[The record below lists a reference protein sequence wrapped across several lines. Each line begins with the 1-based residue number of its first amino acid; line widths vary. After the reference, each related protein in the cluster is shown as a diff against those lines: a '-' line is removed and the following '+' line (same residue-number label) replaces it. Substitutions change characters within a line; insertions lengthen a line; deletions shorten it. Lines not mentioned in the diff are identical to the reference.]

1 MAINL
6 DNVSSSD
13 LARNAENRNPP
24 QYDGGDTSFD
34 SFDNLD
40 DFFGPD
46 DDSSGQGG
54 SNGQSDGSGD
64 IFGNGGNNNNNQQSI
79 FGNFNQQN
87 NGGIQQGFGGMPQ
100 QGYNPQPQ
108 KPDRFDKILDKSGE
122 AVVGSGQILL
132 ALIKSLKTRT
142 ADDFGYY
149 ATNLIKVGGIG
160 IAVGA
165 VLAIVSAITNMPYLG
180 LSGISKSIIIGC
192 ALACGGGMITLGISA
207 LAIVNND
214 SVAKPNLA
222 ALPDASEGFSDDA
235 TDDYEDNLDSI
246 MDDLFGPADEGL
258 DSGDDGAWHTTEY
271 TDDNISTGTRESV
284 EISNFEAE
292 PEPVDYDK
300 AVSSVGENRVLDR
313 KVLVDTFIK
322 FLPRNTPNFDMR
334 KQVEVGTDL
343 FNRLETSCMKAISFI
358 KGNCPLEETGS
369 KLNEAYETYFSYELH
384 LQRTK
389 GISRIDDLGNEIV
402 NQLKDNPYDTSVTA
416 SVSIL
421 ADEYIVTVTK
431 GLDSVV
437 TLGDVLSLQKSREFF
452 ENQKNKLPIISGITD
467 VGGVV
472 LDDAKNFDTMLIAGK
487 PRSGK
492 SWYVMSIL
500 MSMMMFNSPEDV
512 QFIIIDPKESN
523 LFRTMSL
530 MPHVAGLHND
540 DNILSIMDDLISC
553 EAPARKRLL
562 QDNRCDDI
570 WALRKKGIKLPVLY
584 LVIDEYITVKNNL
597 ERKEM
602 DKDLDNKLQIIISQL
617 PSLGI
622 RLMIVPHRAT
632 GVVNKTNR
640 TMLQFTASVKG
651 DIDDVNDT
659 LGIKTWKRPLTK
671 PGDIALKTSSSKD
684 AIYVRGPA
692 ITTSDE
698 ENATLIENVAKA
710 FYKMGVDL
718 PSMDNLVMAANR
730 DEDKIREELIGT
742 NRVQF
747 NASNV
752 FDNM

>member
-1 MAINL
+1 M
-6 DNVSSSD
+6 
-13 LARNAENRNPP
+13 
-24 QYDGGDTSFD
+24 
-34 SFDNLD
+34 
-40 DFFGPD
+40 
-46 DDSSGQGG
+46 
-54 SNGQSDGSGD
+54 
-64 IFGNGGNNNNNQQSI
+64 
-79 FGNFNQQN
+79 
-87 NGGIQQGFGGMPQ
+87 
-100 QGYNPQPQ
+100 
-108 KPDRFDKILDKSGE
+108 
-122 AVVGSGQILL
+122 
-132 ALIKSLKTRT
+132 
-142 ADDFGYY
+142 
-149 ATNLIKVGGIG
+149 
-160 IAVGA
+160 
-165 VLAIVSAITNMPYLG
+165 
-180 LSGISKSIIIGC
+180 
-192 ALACGGGMITLGISA
+192 
-207 LAIVNND
+207 
-214 SVAKPNLA
+214 
-222 ALPDASEGFSDDA
+222 
-235 TDDYEDNLDSI
+235 
-246 MDDLFGPADEGL
+246 
-258 DSGDDGAWHTTEY
+258 
-271 TDDNISTGTRESV
+271 
-284 EISNFEAE
+284 
-292 PEPVDYDK
+292 
-300 AVSSVGENRVLDR
+300 DR

-343 FNRLETSCMKAISFI
+343 FNRLETSCMKAISCI

-402 NQLKDNPYDTSVTA
+402 NQLKDSPYDTSVTA
-416 SVSIL
+416 SVNIL

-512 QFIIIDPKESN
+512 QFVIIDPKESN

-710 FYKMGVDL
+710 FYKIGVDL

>member
-1 MAINL
+1 
-6 DNVSSSD
+6 
-13 LARNAENRNPP
+13 
-24 QYDGGDTSFD
+24 
-34 SFDNLD
+34 
-40 DFFGPD
+40 
-46 DDSSGQGG
+46 
-54 SNGQSDGSGD
+54 
-64 IFGNGGNNNNNQQSI
+64 
-79 FGNFNQQN
+79 
-87 NGGIQQGFGGMPQ
+87 
-100 QGYNPQPQ
+100 
-108 KPDRFDKILDKSGE
+108 
-122 AVVGSGQILL
+122 
-132 ALIKSLKTRT
+132 
-142 ADDFGYY
+142 
-149 ATNLIKVGGIG
+149 
-160 IAVGA
+160 
-165 VLAIVSAITNMPYLG
+165 
-180 LSGISKSIIIGC
+180 
-192 ALACGGGMITLGISA
+192 
-207 LAIVNND
+207 
-214 SVAKPNLA
+214 
-222 ALPDASEGFSDDA
+222 
-235 TDDYEDNLDSI
+235 
-246 MDDLFGPADEGL
+246 
-258 DSGDDGAWHTTEY
+258 
-271 TDDNISTGTRESV
+271 
-284 EISNFEAE
+284 
-292 PEPVDYDK
+292 
-300 AVSSVGENRVLDR
+300 
-313 KVLVDTFIK
+313 
-322 FLPRNTPNFDMR
+322 
-334 KQVEVGTDL
+334 
-343 FNRLETSCMKAISFI
+343 
-358 KGNCPLEETGS
+358 
-369 KLNEAYETYFSYELH
+369 
-384 LQRTK
+384 
-389 GISRIDDLGNEIV
+389 
-402 NQLKDNPYDTSVTA
+402 
-416 SVSIL
+416 
-421 ADEYIVTVTK
+421 
-431 GLDSVV
+431 
-437 TLGDVLSLQKSREFF
+437 
-452 ENQKNKLPIISGITD
+452 
-467 VGGVV
+467 
-472 LDDAKNFDTMLIAGK
+472 
-487 PRSGK
+487 
-492 SWYVMSIL
+492 
-500 MSMMMFNSPEDV
+500 
-512 QFIIIDPKESN
+512 
-523 LFRTMSL
+523 

-742 NRVQF
+742 HRVQF